1 MNIGGQQ
8 NAAKAVRIPFTHKML
23 LHWAGPEVVRMAESI
38 VSRGLVLQANYDA
51 PFIKGSILWN
61 NHSLQTALKI
71 LPDQT
76 VESHCPCYDNRE
88 RGIICSH
95 VIALGLVLVK
105 RATDPEREAKYQAEA
120 KRAARLAAIS
130 ESAYLR
136 RVPPDSPGAV
146 PCRLCLGMGA
156 DWRERVAG
164 GGQIPLTCR
173 LFYAGHSTQIDEAPR
188 DTPFA
193 FTHAD
198 ESVLFVLEDICEGPV
213 KARFDVSAS
222 DFMNLLQL
230 HAGRTVEWEGQ
241 DAVTVNAAVMS
252 TRLRMDLDH
261 ENGEVILIAHT
272 ELPFSKTG
280 EFPCYVVSGR
290 KGWVYA
296 AGHFWP
302 LDKALPEPYHSIYTK
317 SIVIPRKGV
326 LDFLQRE
333 LPALSRQVTV
343 EGELSPDLFTIE
355 PAPARFRLVI
365 RGSPV
370 SLSGTLYAQYEG
382 TELVA
387 GKADPR
393 GYFAIPDP
401 ADLTRYLV
409 RNPEAEARALD
420 RVGRAGLRGE
430 EGDTLGGIVGKREVL
445 NFLGSRLPALRRLGW
460 RIEME
465 GRLAPIFEN
474 MRFATPVVHI
484 DDRDGGWFDV
494 GFTFEDTAGATISQA
509 DIQVAMEKGDAYIER
524 GGRTILLDSDAIQS
538 MMDVFQDC
546 SSEEAEEA
554 GHFRMSSFHAGF
566 VKASL
571 EALDGVDIE
580 DSPSWRRG
588 ADQAN
593 RRLELKPVPIP
604 QKVAGILRPY
614 QREGV
619 NWLRFLETG
628 GFNGLLADE
637 MGLGKTVQTLVWL
650 SLERIKEEAR
660 GMPVLIVCPTSLV
673 ENWAEESRKFTPS
686 LKVLTLSGPDRH
698 ERRALMPRH
707 DVVITSYALLR
718 RDLEQLLPQT
728 FSVVILDEAQH
739 IKNKSTQNALAAKS
753 LKAHHRLVLTGTP
766 VENSASDLWSIMD
779 FLMPGYLGR
788 HDTFRARYE
797 ATIAR
802 GGPEAEVMQ
811 HRLRRKL
818 QPFLLRRRKTEVARD
833 LPAKIEKLSLCTL
846 TPDQR
851 MVYAELVQRS
861 RQKLTQ
867 MVSQQGF
874 ARCRMEILATLM
886 RLRQACCHL
895 ELLKLP
901 GLKAQQPSAK
911 MEMFFELLDEAMDS
925 GHRILVFSQFVS
937 MLQILRRELDER
949 KITYCYL
956 DGSTKDRLPIVH
968 QFNTQRD
975 IPLFLISLKAGGT
988 GMNLTGADM
997 VVHFD
1002 PWWNPAVEDQAT
1014 DRAHRIGQKRT
1025 VYSVKLIARDT
1036 VEEKVV
1042 ALQQRKKALINATIE
1057 SDEAIPTALT
1067 WEDVQELLSL

>member
-1 MNIGGQQ
+1 VNAGGQQ
-8 NAAKAVRIPFTHKML
+8 NATKAVRIPFTHKML
-23 LHWAGPEVVRMAESI
+23 LNWAGSEVVRMAESI

-71 LPDQT
+71 LPDHT

-105 RATDPEREAKYQAEA
+105 RATDPERDAKYQAEA
-120 KRAARLAAIS
+120 RRAARLAAIS

-156 DWRERVAG
+156 DWPERAAG
-164 GGQIPLTCR
+164 GGRIPLTCR
-173 LFYAGHSTQIDEAPR
+173 LLYAGHSAAIDEAPR

-198 ESVLFVLEDICEGPV
+198 ESILFVLEDICEGPV

-222 DFMNLLQL
+222 DFMNILQL
-230 HAGRTVEWEGQ
+230 HMGRTLEWDGR
-241 DAVTVNAAVMS
+241 DPVTVNAAVMS

-272 ELPFSKTG
+272 ELPFSKAG
-280 EFPCYVVSGR
+280 EFPCYIVSGR

-302 LDKALPEPYHSIYTK
+302 LDKALPEPYHAIYTK
-317 SIVIPRKGV
+317 SMVIPRKGV
-326 LDFLQRE
+326 LDFLHRE
-333 LPALSRQVTV
+333 LPPLSRQVTV

-382 TELVA
+382 AELVA
-387 GKADPR
+387 GKSDPR

-420 RVGRAGLRGE
+420 RVGHAGLRGDV
-430 EGDTLGGIVGKREVL
+430 GDALSGIVGKREVM

-465 GRLAPIFEN
+465 GRLAPVFEN

-494 GFTFEDTAGATISQA
+494 GFTFEDTAGATISPA
-509 DIQVAMEKGDAYIER
+509 DIQVAMEKGDAFIER
-524 GGRTILLDSDAIQS
+524 SGRTILLDSDAIQS

-546 SSEEAEEA
+546 SSEEGEEA

-580 DSPSWRRG
+580 DTPAWRRG

-593 RRLELKPVPIP
+593 RKMELKPVPLP
-604 QKVAGILRPY
+604 AKVTAILRPY

-619 NWLRFLETG
+619 NWLRFLETS

-650 SLERIKEEAR
+650 SLDRTKEEAR
-660 GMPVLIVCPTSLV
+660 GQPVLIVCPTSLV

-698 ERRALMPRH
+698 ERRALVPKH
-707 DVVITSYALLR
+707 DIVITSYALLR
-718 RDLEQLLPQT
+718 RDLEQLLAQT

-797 ATIAR
+797 APISR

-818 QPFLLRRRKTEVARD
+818 QPFLLRRRKIEVARD

-937 MLQILRRELDER
+937 MLQIIRRELDEK

-1042 ALQQRKKALINATIE
+1042 ALQQRKKALINATVE